1 MESRLAKYTYL
12 SRNNLPGY
20 LDGVVFQNLKASES
34 KTSLNSE
41 YPDRVA
47 NPNLYHWYILMRQ
60 FAPATINK
68 WIDDRIY
75 YDADDALIKPEL
87 PNLTNA
93 FKKKT
98 SGGSSRE
105 EGSDG
110 PKSPKLDS
118 G

>member
-1 MESRLAKYTYL
+1 M
-12 SRNNLPGY
+12 
-20 LDGVVFQNLKASES
+20 
-34 KTSLNSE
+34 
-41 YPDRVA
+41 A

-60 FAPATINK
+60 FAPVTITR

-87 PNLTNA
+87 PNRTNA
-93 FKKKT
+93 FKKKI
-98 SGGSSRE
+98 SGEPSRE

-110 PKSPKLDS
+110 PKSPKLDL

>member
-1 MESRLAKYTYL
+1 
-12 SRNNLPGY
+12 
-20 LDGVVFQNLKASES
+20 
-34 KTSLNSE
+34 
-41 YPDRVA
+41 
-47 NPNLYHWYILMRQ
+47 MRQ
-60 FAPATINK
+60 FAPVTITR

-93 FKKKT
+93 FKKKI
-98 SGGSSRE
+98 SGEPSRE

-110 PKSPKLDS
+110 PKSPKLDL

>member
-1 MESRLAKYTYL
+1 LATSRLYL
-12 SRNNLPGY
+12 KCWLWLGS
-20 LDGVVFQNLKASES
+20 
-34 KTSLNSE
+34 
-41 YPDRVA
+41 
-47 NPNLYHWYILMRQ
+47 
-60 FAPATINK
+60 TINK